1 MNYSSS
7 LSSSVFVSASA
18 SSSSSNNFLISS
30 NVCLSLQSLSN
41 SFVNFV
47 LFDINLSTPLF
58 LFLSDKLT
66 KSVNL

>member
-7 LSSSVFVSASA
+7 LSSSVFVSGSA
-18 SSSSSNNFLISS
+18 SSSSNNFLISS

-41 SFVNFV
+41 SSVNFV